1 VATIYKEIA
10 VDAPP
15 DHVWAAIRDVGAVHS
30 RLAQQFVVSTQ
41 LEGDSR
47 VVTFA
52 NGVLVRERFVT
63 IDDERRRLAY
73 SVVEWKATHHNG
85 SLQVFG
91 DESGGTRL
99 VWIADLLPDELAA
112 VVEGL
117 METGAAAMKQ
127 TLERTLVAAHPG
139 RAFG

>member
-1 VATIYKEIA
+1 VATIYKDIA

-15 DHVWAAIRDVGAVHS
+15 EHVWAGIRDVGAIHS

-41 LEGDSR
+41 LEADSR
-47 VVTFA
+47 LVTFA
-52 NGVLVRERFVT
+52 NGVVVRERLVT

-91 DESGGTRL
+91 DSAGGTRL
-99 VWIADLLPDELAA
+99 VWIADLLPHELAPVVDEL
-112 VVEGL
+112 
-117 METGAAAMKQ
+117 MEAGAAAMKQ
-127 TLERTLVAAHPG
+127 TLERTLVARNPS
-139 RAFG
+139 RAF